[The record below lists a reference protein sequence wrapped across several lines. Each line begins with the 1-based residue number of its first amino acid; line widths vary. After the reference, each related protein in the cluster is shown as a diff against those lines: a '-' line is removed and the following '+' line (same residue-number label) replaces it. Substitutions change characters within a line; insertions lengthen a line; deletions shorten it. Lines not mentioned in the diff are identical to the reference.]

1 MPTENKPDAKNDK
14 TQTPNRMPGS
24 WLLVLG
30 GIVLLLVVFVI
41 GMSAGRFNDGRF
53 DMHGEGGR
61 SGGFMMMQGR
71 SGADMGGRI
80 GNSQDRVSGT
90 VTAVNGSNFTVAGH
104 GSSYQVQTNSST
116 QYQNGSAV
124 KVNDT
129 IVAFGTTNSGTLAAT
144 LVTINP

>member
-1 MPTENKPDAKNDK
+1 MPAENKPEDKNDK
-14 TQTPNRMPGS
+14 TPAPSRMHGG

-30 GIVLLLVVFVI
+30 GIVVLLVVFAI
-41 GMSAGRFNDGRF
+41 GMSAGRFNNGRF
-53 DMHGEGGR
+53 GMHGKGGR

-71 SGADMGGRI
+71 SGAGTSGRV
-80 GNSQDRVSGT
+80 GNSQDRITGT

-116 QYQNGSAV
+116 QYQNGSTV

-129 IVAFGTTNSGTLAAT
+129 IVAFGTTNSGTLTAT
-144 LVTINP
+144 LVAINP